1 MIGKHPEDPTMPLK
15 KGIKAL
21 VAEAEAQ
28 VDNLAVEQAKAL
40 HGRDDVL
47 FVDLRD
53 VRELWREGTV
63 PGSVHA
69 PRGMLE
75 FWVDPDSPYHKDVF
89 ASGKKMVF
97 FCQSGWRSA
106 LAAKTVQDM
115 GLDNVAHIKGGF
127 SAWKTAGF
135 PVEAKS
141 PPPPKG

>member
-1 MIGKHPEDPTMPLK
+1 MPLK

-21 VAEAEAQ
+21 IAEAEAAI
-28 VDNLAVEQAKAL
+28 DNLPVEDAKQL

-75 FWVDPDSPYHKDVF
+75 FWIDPDSPYHKDVF
-89 ASGKKMVF
+89 ASGKRMVF

-127 SAWKTAGF
+127 SAWKNAGF

>member
-1 MIGKHPEDPTMPLK
+1 MPLK

-21 VAEAEAQ
+21 VAEAEAEI
-28 VDNLAVEQAKAL
+28 DNLPIEAARKL

-63 PGSVHA
+63 PGSFHA

-89 ASGKKMVF
+89 AAGKKLVL

-115 GLDNVAHIKGGF
+115 GLDNVAHISGGF
-127 SAWKTAGF
+127 SAWKKAGV
-135 PVEAKS
+135 PVAAKS
-141 PPPPKG
+141 PPPAKG

>member
-1 MIGKHPEDPTMPLK
+1 MSLK

-21 VAEAEAQ
+21 LAEAEAQ
-28 VDNLAVEQAKAL
+28 VENLSIEQAKAL
-40 HGRDDVL
+40 HGRTDVM

-63 PGSVHA
+63 PGSIHA

-75 FWVDPDSPYHKDVF
+75 FWVDPDSPYHKQDF
-89 ASGKKMVF
+89 SSGRKLVL

-127 SAWKTAGF
+127 GAWKQAGL
-135 PVEAKS
+135 PVEEKS